1 MEGIHC
7 FNSEKTCSH
16 FYQNQTDIVGSNHS
30 QRTVKIRFQR
40 RSTEFQSLVS
50 HSLKEII
57 HSDMVVPT
65 TAIIKRLD
73 RNTLDPGELADWI
86 CFSLDQ
92 RKGMEEGKTDTRNS
106 TLNKCP
112 PSDAF
117 LKNRFYVQVSFLLL
131 DGLLVQYWHF

>member
-7 FNSEKTCSH
+7 FNSEKTCSY
-16 FYQNQTDIVGSNHS
+16 FYQNQNDIVGSNHS

-86 CFSLDQ
+86 CFSL
-92 RKGMEEGKTDTRNS
+92 E
-106 TLNKCP
+106 
-112 PSDAF
+112 
-117 LKNRFYVQVSFLLL
+117 
-131 DGLLVQYWHF
+131 

>member
-1 MEGIHC
+1 
-7 FNSEKTCSH
+7 
-16 FYQNQTDIVGSNHS
+16 
-30 QRTVKIRFQR
+30 
-40 RSTEFQSLVS
+40 
-50 HSLKEII
+50 
-57 HSDMVVPT
+57 MVVPT

-73 RNTLDPGELADWI
+73 RNTLDSGELADWI